1 MMVKKLADDWS
12 QRNQNLFGI
21 FFSRVAVTWIL
32 GLDSQKNDNWKNCV
46 LTWLDH
52 KYIAFVGAHFFIS

>member
-1 MMVKKLADDWS
+1 MTEAKE
-12 QRNQNLFGI
+12 QNLFGI